1 MQYISSFVDNFSH
14 LNLNSNFK
22 FINLSFDCN
31 LNLKIKNM
39 SLVDKCFE
47 FKKAEMNLKLKNE
60 FKVTDFHL
68 ISMAEGVMVK
78 PRFKFKTHQ
87 RVLCI
92 VSL

>member
-1 MQYISSFVDNFSH
+1 
-14 LNLNSNFK
+14 
-22 FINLSFDCN
+22 
-31 LNLKIKNM
+31 
-39 SLVDKCFE
+39 
-47 FKKAEMNLKLKNE
+47 MNLKLKNE

-68 ISMAEGVMVK
+68 ISMAEAVMVK

>member
-1 MQYISSFVDNFSH
+1 MA
-14 LNLNSNFK
+14 L
-22 FINLSFDCN
+22 
-31 LNLKIKNM
+31 M
-39 SLVDKCFE
+39 DKCFE

-60 FKVTDFHL
+60 FKVTVFHL
-68 ISMAEGVMVK
+68 ISMAEGVMLK